1 MKALWPFIL
10 LATAVMGFLCGL
22 DYVATNNMTS
32 FVIAILCSFS
42 VGASW
47 VLEQIRGPDNTD
59 ATPQSARPPKAGV
72 SPLN

>member
-1 MKALWPFIL
+1 MKALRPFIL
-10 LATAVMGFLCGL
+10 LATAVMGLLCGL

-47 VLEQIRGPDNTD
+47 VLEQFAGPDTSR
-59 ATPQSARPPKAGV
+59 AGPQRFGQ
-72 SPLN
+72 